1 MKNTVQLIAYAD
13 RLGGGGIHA
22 LRQLLKGPLAGLFGG
37 IHVLPFYYPIHGAD
51 AGFDPIDH
59 RKVDPSLGTWED
71 IKQLGQEIDL
81 MADLIVNHVSSSS
94 PEFLD
99 YYEKGD
105 ASAYR
110 GLFLTMGD
118 IFPDGATEADLLA
131 IYRPRPGLPFSY
143 VTLKNNQ
150 KRLLWTTFSR
160 QQVDINVFHPVGR
173 AYLESVLRTLHENG
187 IGMVRLD
194 AVAYAAKKPGTS
206 CFMIPETFEFI
217 AYISRQAAA
226 LGMEVLVE
234 IHSHYRRQIEI
245 ARQVDRVYDFALP
258 PLVLHAIFSHTGRY
272 LRKWLE
278 ISPRNAVTVL
288 DTHDGIGVMDIGA
301 DGSDPQACPGIIPPE
316 ELDALVERIHTNSNG
331 QSRLATGAAASN
343 LDLYQVNCTFY
354 DALARNDNDYLLAR
368 ALQFFAP
375 GVPQVYYVGLL
386 AGENDMELL
395 AKTGVGRDINR
406 HYYTLSEIEQAL
418 QRPVVQS
425 LFELIRFRNRHPA
438 FNGSFS
444 MPQTPDSAIALRWDN
459 GDAWA
464 MLEVDFASGSYRI
477 SNSPF

>member
-194 AVAYAAKKPGTS
+194 AVAYAANRAP
-206 CFMIPETFEFI
+206 
-217 AYISRQAAA
+217 
-226 LGMEVLVE
+226 V
-234 IHSHYRRQIEI
+234 
-245 ARQVDRVYDFALP
+245 
-258 PLVLHAIFSHTGRY
+258 
-272 LRKWLE
+272 
-278 ISPRNAVTVL
+278 
-288 DTHDGIGVMDIGA
+288 
-301 DGSDPQACPGIIPPE
+301 
-316 ELDALVERIHTNSNG
+316 
-331 QSRLATGAAASN
+331 AS
-343 LDLYQVNCTFY
+343 
-354 DALARNDNDYLLAR
+354 
-368 ALQFFAP
+368 
-375 GVPQVYYVGLL
+375 
-386 AGENDMELL
+386 
-395 AKTGVGRDINR
+395 
-406 HYYTLSEIEQAL
+406 
-418 QRPVVQS
+418 
-425 LFELIRFRNRHPA
+425 
-438 FNGSFS
+438 
-444 MPQTPDSAIALRWDN
+444 
-459 GDAWA
+459 
-464 MLEVDFASGSYRI
+464 
-477 SNSPF
+477 